1 MDPTEI
7 AATLTQYLP
16 ITAPGGPVVGLE
28 CADLLGPSGP
38 LVSTGIVHVRSGM
51 LTAGFLATVRPA
63 CVILPLFAVA
73 FDAMTAIEELQD
85 MGYRGR
91 IAVLAPP
98 MPNPRLVE
106 QELRALGPGVR
117 LVLISP

>member
-1 MDPTEI
+1 MDPNEI
-7 AATLTQYLP
+7 AAALAQYPP
-16 ITAPGGPVVGLE
+16 ISAPGGPVVGLE
-28 CADLLGPSGP
+28 CADLLGQSAP
-38 LVSTGIVHVRSGM
+38 LAAGGIVHVRSGM
-51 LTAGFLATVRPA
+51 LTAVFLAALRPA
-63 CVILPLFAVA
+63 CVILPLFAVD
-73 FDAMTAIEELQD
+73 FDAMTEIEDLHAK
-85 MGYRGR
+85 GYTGR